1 MENIDFENNG
11 FVKETIFPAKIIG
24 FYRFHHE
31 TDIPFSVLVLPSRL
45 QRMNSRI
52 YNSRSLLV
60 RHWEFEEKVDTV
72 LISNIV
78 GHVLAIQQPD
88 NPKRFMVVG
97 DQKRDWPLIFASKFG

>member
-1 MENIDFENNG
+1 
-11 FVKETIFPAKIIG
+11 
-24 FYRFHHE
+24 
-31 TDIPFSVLVLPSRL
+31 
-45 QRMNSRI
+45 MNSRI

-72 LISNIV
+72 LISNIL

-97 DQKRDWPLIFASKFG
+97 DQKRDWPLNFASKFG